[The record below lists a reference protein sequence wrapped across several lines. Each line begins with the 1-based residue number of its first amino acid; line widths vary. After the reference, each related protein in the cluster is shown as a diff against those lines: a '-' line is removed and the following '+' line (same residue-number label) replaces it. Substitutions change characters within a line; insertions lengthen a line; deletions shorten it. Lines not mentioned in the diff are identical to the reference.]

1 MSAEPVTDYD
11 ALVADLRQEIARVQS
26 ELDEATKQGVRA
38 AEYGLAVLEEK
49 NQLQQ
54 HCENLEALYDSTK
67 HELQCTKNVSITFS
81 GSNCCGPFGAAR

>member
-1 MSAEPVTDYD
+1 MSSEQTNYETLVTH
-11 ALVADLRQEIARVQS
+11 LRQELARVQT

-54 HCENLEALYDSTK
+54 HCESLETLYDSTK
-67 HELQCTKNVSITFS
+67 YELQCTKNVSIIDS
-81 GSNCCGPFGAAR
+81 

>member
-1 MSAEPVTDYD
+1 MSSEPGPDYE
-11 ALVADLRQEIARVQS
+11 ALVIDLRQEIARVQN

-54 HCENLEALYDSTK
+54 HCESLETLYDSTK
-67 HELQCTKNVSITFS
+67 HELQCTKNVSM
-81 GSNCCGPFGAAR
+81 A